1 MVRTPTTRASARA
14 GPGIQASSIFVL
26 KATPTR
32 KPASAVQAHQ
42 RRLSSDLSTAPAA
55 PIKARI
61 KNGSG
66 RFNRSTAT
74 EIGDSASTSPAIV
87 AAAGPK

>member
-1 MVRTPTTRASARA
+1 MVGTATTSASASA

-42 RRLSSDLSTAPAA
+42 RRLSSDRSTAPAA

-61 KNGSG
+61 RNGSG
-66 RFNRSTAT
+66 RFNRLTAT
-74 EIGDSASTSPAIV
+74 EIGDSARANPAIV
-87 AAAGPK
+87 AAIAPK